1 MGSGSDASQAL
12 PNGVF
17 FYNLFFSVL
26 NYNLDYMQLCYSMYT
41 VQDLELIPHITFGN
55 NQGASYSV
63 VPIPSATS
71 NCLINYIF
79 DTVLQVSLKYR
90 EVTILTRGHGDSGSN
105 SNKNRNNSSR

>member
-17 FYNLFFSVL
+17 FYNLFFYIL

-41 VQDLELIPHITFGN
+41 VQDLELIPHVTFGN

-63 VPIPSATS
+63 VPIPFCDIQLPHNLSHK
-71 NCLINYIF
+71 LHF
-79 DTVLQVSLKYR
+79 
-90 EVTILTRGHGDSGSN
+90 
-105 SNKNRNNSSR
+105 